1 MKKNESKPICKALFT
16 RMAITAWCLWFAAAA
31 LLTCAVAKDFYLQ
44 LEEDSLHWI
53 QSAAS
58 VYTSE
63 DGLPGQQEKKM
74 LEQLGVGFYMLDP
87 EPLLPIVLPQ
97 TPSSYS
103 SNHILYGKW
112 ELFTGY
118 QAALGYYDQQGQP
131 LFVSGDYLYFTYS
144 DRLGAEA
151 KGYTYVNLRD
161 LEDGENFADAFV
173 RTHPGGD
180 FGLFGL
186 ADLKLR
192 GYFEGNRFFPV
203 EITALYS
210 HATSVVYTAEA
221 PDRPLVTIFSY
232 NDQSPRAYN
241 YDPGEPFYYNGKK
254 YETPVS
260 LLQEPGVMSRYGLF
274 GAVIRRAGTADT
286 GDRIELVI
294 YCRPIV
300 YAMLRLL
307 PVYLISILLVIVYLT
322 LYKKFLKNSLAE
334 PLQVINYA
342 YEADRVELSKYG
354 RAPFTE
360 LQVLADHFDAA
371 QQDRHKSRNQVQQL
385 QTALDYAKNAEES
398 RRKMISAIAH
408 ELKTP
413 LAVIHGYAEGLQ
425 SGIAEEKKD
434 KYLSVIMEETETM
447 DAMVLEMLELSRL
460 EAGKVQLSVSQFSL
474 SALARGIFE
483 KLAPTAESKHL
494 QVEFDIPLEFSVA
507 ADESRIAQV
516 ITNFA
521 TNAIKY
527 TPEGGTVRVKIRH
540 AGDFARFA
548 VENDSPPLSEETLA
562 QVWDSFYRADTARDR
577 SGTGLGLA
585 IARNIIHL
593 HRGTCSARNT
603 QSGVEF
609 QFQIPR

>member
-1 MKKNESKPICKALFT
+1 MKKNESKPIAKVLFT
-16 RMAITAWCLWFAAAA
+16 RMAIIVWCLWFTAIA

-44 LEEDSLHWI
+44 MEEDSLDWV
-53 QSAAS
+53 QNAAK
-58 VYTSE
+58 VHDNE
-63 DGLPGQQEKKM
+63 DDLPGQLENSM
-74 LEQLGVGFYMLDP
+74 LEQLGFGFYMLAP

-131 LFVSGDYLYFTYS
+131 LFVSGDYLYFAYS
-144 DRLGAEA
+144 DRYGAEA

-161 LEDGENFADAFV
+161 LEDGENFADAFIG
-173 RTHPGGD
+173 THPGSD
-180 FGLFGL
+180 FGLFGM
-186 ADLKLR
+186 AVLKLR
-192 GYFEGNRFFPV
+192 GYFEGNRFYPV
-203 EITALYS
+203 EITTVREYGS
-210 HATSVVYTAEA
+210 SVIYTAEP

-232 NDQSPRAYN
+232 NDQCPRAYN

-254 YETPVS
+254 HETPVT
-260 LLQEPGVMSRYGLF
+260 LLRDSDVRSRYGLF
-274 GAVIRRAGTADT
+274 SAVIRRAGTADT
-286 GDRIELVI
+286 GDRIELAI

-307 PVYLISILLVIVYLT
+307 PAYLVSLLLVIVYLT
-322 LYKKFLKNSLAE
+322 LYKKFLKNSLTE
-334 PLQVINYA
+334 PLGVINFA

-354 RAPFTE
+354 RAPFAE
-360 LQVLADHFDAA
+360 MQQLADHFDAA
-371 QQDRHKSRNQVQQL
+371 QQDRHKTRNQVQQL

-425 SGIAEEKKD
+425 TGIAEEKRE

-460 EAGKVQLSVSQFSL
+460 EAGKVQLAVSQFSL

-494 QVEFDIPLEFSVA
+494 QIEFDMPLEVSVA
-507 ADESRIAQV
+507 ADEGRLAQV

-527 TPEGGTVRVKIRH
+527 TPEGGKVRVKVHRV
-540 AGDFARFA
+540 GDNARFA
-548 VENDSPPLSEETLA
+548 VENDSPPLSAETLE

-585 IARNIIHL
+585 IAKNIIHL
-593 HRGTCSARNT
+593 HRGTCAARNT
-603 QSGVEF
+603 HSGVEF
-609 QFQIPR
+609 RFDIPR

>member
-1 MKKNESKPICKALFT
+1 MKKNESKPICKVLFT
-16 RMAITAWCLWFAAAA
+16 RMAIIVWCLWFAAMVLLTWAVARDFWFQLESQSDMLYAA
-31 LLTCAVAKDFYLQ
+31 LDLKDV
-44 LEEDSLHWI
+44 EDSENQMVNNLSFPYTW
-53 QSAAS
+53 
-58 VYTSE
+58 VYA
-63 DGLPGQQEKKM
+63 
-74 LEQLGVGFYMLDP
+74 
-87 EPLLPIVLPQ
+87 EPLLPIVLPESS
-97 TPSSYS
+97 SSYS

-112 ELFTGY
+112 ELFYGY
-118 QAALGYYDQQGQP
+118 QAAVGYYDKEGQP
-131 LFVSGDYLYFTYS
+131 LVVSGDYLYFAYFDS
-144 DRLGAEA
+144 LHGERLGETYIDLQALEGGAELA
-151 KGYTYVNLRD
+151 DAHIRSDPHGD
-161 LEDGENFADAFV
+161 MFPFWENFYQ
-173 RTHPGGD
+173 
-180 FGLFGL
+180 LE
-186 ADLKLR
+186 
-192 GYFEGNRFFPV
+192 GYFEGSRFCPTKIIGFWQDTDAQSVYYNV
-203 EITALYS
+203 EN
-210 HATSVVYTAEA
+210 
-221 PDRPLVTIFSY
+221 PDRETVTIY
-232 NDQSPRAYN
+232 TDWMRGYN
-241 YDPGEPFYYNGKK
+241 YEPGPSFYLNGKR
-254 YETPVS
+254 YENVRS
-260 LLQEPGVMSRYGLF
+260 LLQEKDVRTQYSLF
-274 GAVIRRAGTADT
+274 GSVIRRSYSTENGTVIYA
-286 GDRIELVI
+286 I

-307 PVYLISILLVIVYLT
+307 PVYLMSILLVIVYLT

-360 LQVLADHFDAA
+360 MQVLADHFDAA
-371 QQDRHKSRNQVQQL
+371 QQDRHRCRNQVQQL

-413 LAVIHGYAEGLQ
+413 LAVIHGYAEGLL

-603 QSGVEF
+603 QGGVEF
-609 QFQIPR
+609 QFHIPR

>member
-1 MKKNESKPICKALFT
+1 MKKKDSKPIYNSFFK
-16 RMAITAWCLWFAAAA
+16 RMAIPVLCLWFFSMA

-44 LEEDSLHWI
+44 LEEDSLHWV
-53 QSAAS
+53 QNAAS
-58 VYTSE
+58 IPAYG
-63 DGLPGQQEKKM
+63 DGLPGRQEEKM
-74 LEQLGVGFYMLDP
+74 LEQLGIGFYMLNP

-112 ELFTGY
+112 ELLSGY
-118 QAALGYYDQQGQP
+118 QAALGYYDKQGQP
-131 LFVSGDYLYFTYS
+131 LFVSGDYLCFSYS
-144 DRLGAEA
+144 DRLGAA
-151 KGYTYVNLRD
+151 TKGYAYID
-161 LEDGENFADAFV
+161 LNELEGGKALADAYIDTKPF
-173 RTHPGGD
+173 RD
-180 FGLFGL
+180 FSPFAM

-192 GYFEGNRFFPV
+192 GYFEENRFYPV
-203 EITALYS
+203 EITTIREFGS
-210 HATSVVYTAEA
+210 NVVYTAEA
-221 PDRPLVTIFSY
+221 PDRPLLTVYSTKDRTY
-232 NDQSPRAYN
+232 AYN
-241 YDPGEPFYYNGKK
+241 YDPGAPFYYNGKK
-254 YETPVS
+254 HETPVS
-260 LLQEPGVMSRYGLF
+260 LLRDPAVSSRYGLF
-274 GAVIRRAGTADT
+274 SAVIRRSGITDT
-286 GDRIELVI
+286 GIFIELAI

-307 PVYLISILLVIVYLT
+307 PVYLVMLVLVIILLVQ
-322 LYKKFLKNSLAE
+322 YKNFLANSLVV

-342 YEADRVELSKYG
+342 YEEDRVELSKYG

-360 LQVLADHFDAA
+360 LQQLADHFDAA
-371 QQDRHKSRNQVQQL
+371 QQDRHNSRNQVQQL

-425 SGIAEEKKD
+425 TGIAEEKRD
-434 KYLSVIMEETETM
+434 KYLSVILEETESM

-474 SALARGIFE
+474 PALARSIFE
-483 KLAPTAESKHL
+483 KLAPTAESKNL

-507 ADESRIAQV
+507 ADESRIGQV

-527 TPEGGTVRVKIRH
+527 TPEGGTVRVKVRH

-548 VENDSPPLSEETLA
+548 VENDSPPLSPETLE

-585 IARNIIHL
+585 IAKNIIHL
-593 HRGTCSARNT
+593 HRGTCAVRNT
-603 QSGVEF
+603 AKGVEF
-609 QFQIPR
+609 QFSIPR